1 MIYLDN
7 AATTPMR
14 KCCLDA
20 IETYGINLFY
30 NPSALYEGGVTV
42 STAISQARYK
52 LASLLNVQPQ
62 TLVFTSSGTESNNH
76 ILQCARKKKGGRI
89 ILSETEHSSVFSVS
103 NDLKMKGY
111 EVVFAPVDAYG
122 RVILSEFKKLLT
134 NDTCLVSIM
143 HVNNVTGAINPIEDL
158 VKTTKAFKKDILF
171 HSDGVQAFCKVPV
184 NLESLGVDFY
194 SISGHKVGA
203 PKGIGLLYVKRG
215 VHLSPYLFGGGQEK
229 GMRSSTENV
238 AGIVAFSL
246 AAQEAY
252 SQMSILREKSKLFFG
267 KLRDILSNMPNIQWL
282 TGEKSAPHILT
293 FAMEGV
299 RGEVLMHSLE
309 KYGIMVGIGSACS
322 SNGGVG
328 RVAKALK
335 LDNTHYEGVIR
346 ISISSSTDE
355 KDAEFVG
362 NSIIEEYNDLV
373 KYKRI

>member
-1 MIYLDN
+1 
-7 AATTPMR
+7 
-14 KCCLDA
+14 
-20 IETYGINLFY
+20 
-30 NPSALYEGGVTV
+30 
-42 STAISQARYK
+42 
-52 LASLLNVQPQ
+52 
-62 TLVFTSSGTESNNH
+62 
-76 ILQCARKKKGGRI
+76 
-89 ILSETEHSSVFSVS
+89 
-103 NDLKMKGY
+103 
-111 EVVFAPVDAYG
+111 
-122 RVILSEFKKLLT
+122 
-134 NDTCLVSIM
+134 M

-252 SQMSILREKSKLFFG
+252 SQMSILREKSKQFFG
-267 KLRDILSNMPNIQWL
+267 KLRDILSILPNIQWL

-293 FAMEGV
+293 FAMDGV

-355 KDAEFVG
+355 NDAEFVG